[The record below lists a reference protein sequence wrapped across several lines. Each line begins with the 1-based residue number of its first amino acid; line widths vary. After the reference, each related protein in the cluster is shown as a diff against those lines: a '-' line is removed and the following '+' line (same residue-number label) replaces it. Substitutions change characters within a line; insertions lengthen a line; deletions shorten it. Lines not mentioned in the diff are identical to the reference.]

1 MCKRSKIDIG
11 TMMISNN
18 LGDTIGIRAS
28 EILVGIINKKRKLII
43 MLVQTEGKWKQ
54 ITQA

>member
-1 MCKRSKIDIG
+1 
-11 TMMISNN
+11 MISNN